1 MQELDGKVAVV
12 TGAASGMGL
21 AFAQRFARE
30 GMRVVLGDI
39 EQGALDAAVTAL
51 RREERDVLGV
61 RVDVSS
67 QESVDVLANETL
79 DRYGAVHVL
88 CNNAGVAAE
97 SDWSALRA
105 DGRVAGLWEHSLADW
120 RWTFDVNFWGVVH
133 GIRTFLPIM
142 LEQGEAGHV
151 VNTASMAG
159 FTGGSDLAIYGATKF
174 AVVRITEALHLQLEA
189 LGAPIKASAL
199 CPGMISTGIFRAH
212 RNRPGELWSA
222 EQPPESDAARR
233 EAVEATGRRFA
244 TEGLPPEDVAEM
256 VLEGIREERFYIF
269 THANAGDAIRERM
282 ERIIARD
289 SPAERTP
296 TR

>member
-142 LEQGEAGHV
+142 LEQGEAGARRQHRLHGGLHGRLGPRDLRRDEV
-151 VNTASMAG
+151 RRGAHHRGVASA
-159 FTGGSDLAIYGATKF
+159 ARGARR
-174 AVVRITEALHLQLEA
+174 ADQG
-189 LGAPIKASAL
+189 LGALPGDDQHGHLPGAS
-199 CPGMISTGIFRAH
+199 
-212 RNRPGELWSA
+212 
-222 EQPPESDAARR
+222 QPPRR
-233 EAVEATGRRFA
+233 AVER
-244 TEGLPPEDVAEM
+244 
-256 VLEGIREERFYIF
+256 
-269 THANAGDAIRERM
+269 
-282 ERIIARD
+282 
-289 SPAERTP
+289 
-296 TR
+296 